1 MVLIVKNIMKAK
13 KKIEKPIVK
22 NEYTK
27 AGQEKIKDG
36 LKKGNN
42 EAIAEVLRRMG
53 I

>member
-1 MVLIVKNIMKAK
+1 MNKK

-27 AGQEKIKDG
+27 ASQEKLAKG
-36 LKKGNN
+36 LKQGNN
-42 EAIAEVLRRMG
+42 QAIAEKLRRAG